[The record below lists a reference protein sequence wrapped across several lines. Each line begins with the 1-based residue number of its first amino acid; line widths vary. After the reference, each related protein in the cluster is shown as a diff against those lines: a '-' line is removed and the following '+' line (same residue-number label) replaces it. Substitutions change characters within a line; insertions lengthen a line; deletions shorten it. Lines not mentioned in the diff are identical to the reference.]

1 MIERP
6 NGGQTGEMDGD
17 DQKRRPGI
25 KRGKL
30 DVHTLEVQ
38 TNKGMVTV
46 GDEPNFWEGKV
57 DLRGA
62 TKPVG
67 EPRLCEL
74 TKERAFP
81 LRFATQI
88 SLLGVHSS

>member
-46 GDEPNFWEGKV
+46 GDEPNFWEGKL

-67 EPRLCEL
+67 EPRLCES
-74 TKERAFP
+74 TKERASP
-81 LRFATQI
+81 PRFATQI

>member
-17 DQKRRPGI
+17 DQKRKPGI

-30 DVHTLEVQ
+30 DLKSK

-46 GDEPNFWEGKV
+46 GDEPNFWEGKM
-57 DLRGA
+57 DLRRA

-67 EPRLCEL
+67 EPRLCESKREGL
-74 TKERAFP
+74 SPEVRY
-81 LRFATQI
+81 
-88 SLLGVHSS
+88 SN